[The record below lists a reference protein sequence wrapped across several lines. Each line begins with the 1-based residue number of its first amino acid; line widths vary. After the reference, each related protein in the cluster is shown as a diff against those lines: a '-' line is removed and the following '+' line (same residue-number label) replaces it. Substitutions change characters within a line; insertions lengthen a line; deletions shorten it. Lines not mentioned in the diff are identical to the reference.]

1 MIIMKIRN
9 KLSTINPRSVA
20 LRASVPREIVRALEL
35 EKGDEIEWILE
46 AVDNELKVSV
56 EKVKD

>member
-1 MIIMKIRN
+1 MKIRN

>member
-1 MIIMKIRN
+1 MRIKN
-9 KLSTINPRSVA
+9 KVSTINPRSVA

-46 AVDNELKVSV
+46 ADNNELKVSV
-56 EKVKD
+56 VKAKD

>member
-1 MIIMKIRN
+1 MKIRN

-46 AVDNELKVSV
+46 AVNSELKVSV
-56 EKVKD
+56 VKAKD

>member
-1 MIIMKIRN
+1 MIIMRIKN
-9 KLSTINPRSVA
+9 KVSTINPRSVA

-46 AVDNELKVSV
+46 ADNNELKVSV
-56 EKVKD
+56 VKAKD

>member
-1 MIIMKIRN
+1 MKIKNR
-9 KLSTINPRSVA
+9 LSTINPRSVA

-35 EKGDEIEWILE
+35 KKGDEIEWILE
-46 AVDNELKVSV
+46 AVDNELKVSF